1 MALQGSADPPRN
13 QDNAGSNTVTVVTRW
28 AEPLPAPSVSS
39 LQDKAGTLSPQPQ
52 HKPLASRET
61 LLQQYDKDKMVPRHI
76 PRLRAVVESQAF
88 KNVLVDEMD
97 MMLSRAATLIQA
109 NWRGYRLRQKLISQ
123 MMAAKAIQ
131 EAWRRFNTR
140 RLLRSGKLVEKKV
153 SMEEGDIPYHA
164 PQQVRFQHP
173 KESKPPVAPP
183 VMVSKETQFPSS
195 NTLAACTH
203 QLAFLQAQ
211 LAPPC
216 TTGDP
221 GITFLPHQTVAMRL
235 PCPASLDAKCHP
247 CLLTRTVRNPC
258 LVHVEGDTVKTKQV
272 ITRASKAGAP
282 GPLPCGRYAQ
292 AVHGSL
298 KTQAQTHVETE
309 VLKAP
314 LQTGPPQMY
323 PVAAMPKTPPQPCL
337 VPTVTLAKTPP
348 QVYPVARMTRTL
360 TQMYPAAAMTKTPPQ
375 TYPAVAITKTPL
387 QSCLAAMMNK
397 TPPQP
402 CSAPTVTITKAPPQ
416 TYQVGPVARSPPQ
429 TCPVAAMTKTS
440 PQASQPAAMS
450 KTPLQS
456 CLAALV
462 NKTPPQPCPAAPMS
476 KTPTQMRPT
485 ASMTNTS
492 PQTRPAA
499 IMAKISPQICLLASM
514 IKPQTQTRPVATM
527 TKAPPQTCP
536 VPAMTKTPTQMRPV
550 APMTKT
556 PLQTC
561 PAAAMAK
568 TPSQTLP
575 GASVTKT
582 PPQTR
587 LAAMVTKTPAQFRS
601 MAAILRTLCLPP
613 SAGGNLKSSPPV
625 AVAAGIPNASSHTSL
640 NGPKAKAVVNTKQT
654 AGMVR
659 VSSHS
664 YLAEGKIKY
673 FNSPHLGAG
682 APKAPAKPPLEA
694 EKMKVFSQKEVK
706 TETVSSTSVAIETP
720 RASPWVKMAEDRN
733 KSSLQTHLR
742 ADVKVQSQVYAPG
755 ETAVVLPRAQLATCP
770 AKAMPQ
776 THLDTCLA
784 KALPQE
790 RLATCSTTASS
801 QGQLLAELTAVL
813 PQAHLGTCLSKTL
826 PQAHPHARLTTT
838 QAQTHLG
845 TCLSKALS
853 QAHPPAK
860 LTKAPSFAHL
870 GTCLTKAQSQA
881 HLATGVIKVQSQ
893 AHQSIGLTKVQSQ
906 AQLVPETAKCLH
918 TAHQAA
924 ELSGKTQS
932 QPLLAGFKASTQPC
946 QHVGALGTPPRAKP
960 EDRLTQI
967 QPHSYVQ
974 GKGTPGPRQGASET
988 RSMLVPLL
996 ASAGHPTCNIESW
1009 GDSGATRAQ
1018 SPMPSP
1024 ATPCPEELTASQL
1037 ASLGTELAAEL
1048 GSQEDLRAL
1057 LVKALSQGQVKAALN
1072 QALSK
1077 RVLGSTMAKALPQ
1090 GMLGTALMK
1099 MLSWGELGLA
1109 LSRTLSPGELRAE
1122 LTKAKQGKL
1131 ADVLSKALTEEEWA
1145 ALSQALCQGELG
1157 AVLSQSLSQ
1166 AALRTGV
1173 VLPKASSKTA
1183 GNRMTVIPA
1192 PVEVDHRG
1200 IPSTAWG
1207 PALGPVRPQPS
1218 KVRVPQDGAWEG
1230 FSTGWPARFL
1240 EEMGD
1245 GAMLGGSPCFPVVSM
1260 GASLASRVITAIHQY
1275 PLIAALDPS
1284 LSWEMESSRG
1294 SSSDLYLS
1302 PEVSEE
1308 NVCLPPGA
1316 SELAS
1321 DLNPVESDTDPSLP
1335 KPPHLQLPPSLWQ
1348 PLIANGVGPSTS
1360 QQSVVAGGRAPSS
1373 HKPHAVSRVAP
1384 RLWASSGEGRVASGM
1399 LPRTAGAGRALH
1411 SHQST
1416 AAYGASVCC
1425 CQPSGVNK
1433 VPSSRYRPSATKV
1446 PRQPPVVREETM
1458 QKTQSPN
1465 HKQASVNTRERIN
1478 KATPGPLRAA
1488 TVSKMSLTQPQNP
1501 KAGDITLGLLPGSMA
1516 PGPRWA
1522 LKTQADPSVFP
1533 ASPGRR
1539 FARTLSR
1546 TAVPRQ
1552 ERNQNQG
1559 TISSARCPPERV
1571 TGHILNE
1578 LAASLPQGPDND
1590 MAGSLSQ
1597 GSIDYGPNVSNSQS
1611 SLPSCGS
1618 LSLSTMSVASL
1629 TAVELV
1635 EQESWEACLDGDI
1648 HLDTLLSGEA
1658 VGRPQRPRDREE
1670 TKKAGWGHMTPNLY
1684 EQPSAGSELIPILHH
1699 SSVSGRMTLSVHWS
1713 SDDQDERDM
1722 TSGQSSMDLRERLS
1736 QKSYRTG
1743 LTRSLSLDNVVPTT
1757 YQQPSAATRLT
1768 SSLSQ
1773 SPVVSKMAPNPGQPF
1788 MVSKVTCSTSELSMA
1803 TKVIPSLTE
1812 PPRPSKVNLSL
1823 DQKSWASGMTPS
1835 LAQPSTTGRGATN
1848 IVQPFVTGE
1857 VAPSLAQATMTSGVA
1872 LSLAQPSVT
1881 SGVAPSLA
1889 QPSVTGGV
1897 APSLGQVSMT
1907 SGVAPSLAPPSMTS
1921 GVAPSLAQASMASA
1935 VAPSLAR
1942 PSVTGGV
1949 APSLSQASMTSGV
1962 APSLA
1967 QPSVTSGVTPSLAQP
1982 SMIGG
1987 VTPSLSQ
1994 ASVTGDVAPSRAQP
2008 SVISGVAPSLSQAS
2022 VTGGVAPSLAQA
2034 TMTSGVVPSLAQ
2046 VSMTSGVAPSLAQ
2059 PSVTGGVAPSLG
2071 QVSMTS
2077 GVAPSLAPPSMTSG
2091 VAPSLAQA
2099 SMTGAVAPSLAQ
2111 ATMTSG
2117 VVPSLA
2123 QTSMTSGVAPSLAQP
2138 PVTGGVAPSLSQAS
2152 MTSGVAL
2159 SLAQPSVTSGV
2170 APSLAQPSVTGGVA
2184 PSLGQVSMTSGVA
2197 PSLAPPSMTSGVAP
2211 SLAQASM
2218 TGAVAPSLA
2227 QATMT
2232 SGVVPSLAQTS
2243 MTSGVAPSLSQASM
2257 TSGVALSLAQP
2268 SVTSGVAPSLA
2279 QPSVTGGVAPSLG
2292 QVSKTSGVAPSLAPP
2307 SMTSGV
2313 VPSLAQASM
2322 TSAVAPSLAR
2332 PSVTGGV
2339 APSLS
2344 QASMTSGVAPSLAQP
2359 SMIGGMTPSLSQASV
2374 TGDMAPSR
2382 AQPSVISGVAPSLS
2396 QASVTGGVAPS
2407 LAQASMTSGV
2417 APNLAR
2423 PSVASGMAPS
2433 LARPSVTS
2441 GVAPSLARPS
2451 VASGMAP
2458 SLARPSVTS
2467 GVAPSLAQASM
2478 TSGVAPS
2485 LAQQS
2490 VASGV
2495 APSLAQPSVTAG
2507 VVPSLARPSVTG
2519 GVAPSLARPSVTGGV
2534 APSLAR
2540 PSVTGGVA
2548 PSLARP
2554 SVTGGVAPSLARPSV
2569 TGGVAPSLARSSVT
2583 GGVAP
2588 SLARPSVTVGVAPS
2602 LARPSMTS
2610 GEAPSLSQASVTV
2623 GVAPSLARPSMT
2635 SGEAPSLTQPS
2646 VTVGVA
2652 PSLARPSVT
2661 SGEAPSLAKPSI
2673 TKLSMR
2679 SGVTPSLAKPS
2690 VTSAI
2695 APSLAKPC
2703 MTDGVAPVIAQPSV
2717 ACVVAPSVVQPSVAC
2732 VVAPSLVQPS
2742 VACVVVSNLARPP
2755 VTGGVAPSL
2764 AHSFVANRGPLSL
2777 FQPSVI
2783 GGTSCPAGQSG
2794 WVPTVG
2800 SNLPP
2805 RANAVAPSL
2814 HHPSFVTEVPWS
2826 TSYSSA
2832 MSSPGQ
2838 DLSQSPVAAG
2848 MAPCQDSVMVGGVT
2862 SNAQVPEFSEVSLAF
2877 HQPLG
2882 VGGGR
2887 PSITEHSEV
2896 TLSAPNLYQ
2905 ASGVSGEDSCLDQGT
2920 SVCAG
2925 ALFRGAVAAGMFPN
2939 TSRGTLAAGMFLSMS
2954 PGPVSPGMTGSVCQ
2968 RSVTTGLGPNQ
2979 FQMAS
2984 GVTPIA
2990 SPAPVAG
2997 APLIHKQASEG
3008 PGFSRASVP
3017 NRLGT
3022 SPFRFSQA
3030 NAGASMPQ
3038 VNVDL
3043 PVSLNHQH
3051 PSVSTIT
3058 APGYEQANAF
3068 SQEPV
3073 MDTASGLVPG
3083 SVASR
3088 MTTALARGTV
3098 ASGVAPRLPPGS
3110 VIRGVGQSLSPGS
3123 VISAVPPHLPP
3134 GYVVGGVAQ
3143 TLPEG
3148 SVICGI
3154 SHSLPPGSVISGMGQ
3169 GLPPD
3174 PMASAVAQN
3183 FPPGPVASGV
3193 PPSLMAT
3200 SGAGGKRQSFIR
3212 PSVSFT
3218 SPSLIPGS
3226 VSSGMG
3232 PGVSPGSV
3240 ASSVVPAIDPGGLNQ
3255 GLILGSTD
3263 NAAGLP
3269 STVGNVAQSLP
3280 QGSMLIGISPRPYHG
3295 ALPGEGS
3302 TAPFQASHA
3311 TGLAHLQPQ
3320 ALESSGTTRRV
3331 LQVPTVLQR
3340 ASQLSHALEM
3350 MPFEA
3355 TDGQAR
3361 MKPEDLSKAVS
3372 QVSASSAESMVLDA
3386 TPWMSH
3392 NPLSTDHSHELLP
3405 DGQRPLL
3412 EMIPS
3417 QTKSLASG
3425 MTPVPPQSLN
3435 FAKHCVA
3442 GGTTPTLQQRSATS
3456 WEAPSSHFVT
3466 ASRVPSVHMEPVKV
3480 TGAPLTRQASV
3491 AHVVPQSP
3499 SVTHRVPQGHAHKM
3513 GASPM
3518 VSGSPKLV
3526 HSSTMASSVYPGSLA
3541 GVGTPSTSQ
3550 RPGTTHKTSHMLYP
3564 PTAGGIA
3571 SGGFQVE
3578 AVPRAHK
3585 KPESGD
3591 LTRSNHKF
3599 LGSRKSYRFMHGCL
3613 VSDMLDGNV
3622 ARVVPLPEVQEHA
3635 SGSSQES
3642 PEHSKSA
3649 PPAVIPIIHTTEV
3662 AHNTTVPKLPLG
3674 FRRVSLGYESSPDG
3688 SRRPLFTP
3696 ESMQGSRDFHSAV
3709 APAGSHRASL
3719 TPTVLQGPV
3728 DAGIAGGQAWNSAVP
3743 GGAVGPVSSAGA
3755 PGGAWDQARA
3765 PVPWD
3770 TAGREAA
3777 EDPRQSGELVTSM
3790 QAVEKI
3796 IIRAVVTIQACAR
3809 GYLVRR
3815 TIKVWHQWAVIIQ
3828 AAWRG
3833 YRVRRNLV
3841 RLSQAATTI
3850 QATWRGFC
3858 TRRNQ
3863 TQAALLP
3870 GAWTKTDSRTKSA
3883 SDHHCFQ
3890 SCQPHLCP
3898 LCQSLS
3904 PRPGSPP
3911 SVVMLVGSSP
3921 RTCHMCGHTLPT
3933 RVVHGMGRGS
3943 RVQAGVPWACGTLM
3957 ASRSPQQSH
3966 RQHKAATAI
3975 QSAWRGFTVR
3985 RWLRQQQMAA
3995 RMLHATRRSHH
4006 TRASLT
4012 TDALLGPAGWDNSQ
4026 HMQWPGV

>member
-1 MALQGSADPPRN
+1 MQEATQLQLSPDGQSLYQP
-13 QDNAGSNTVTVVTRW
+13 Q
-28 AEPLPAPSVSS
+28 SVSS

-61 LLQQYDKDKMVPRHI
+61 LLQQYDKDKTVPRHV

-1048 GSQEDLRAL
+1048 GSQEDLHAL

-1348 PLIANGVGPSTS
+1348 PLIANGAGPSTS

-1399 LPRTAGAGRALH
+1399 LPRTVGAGRALH
-1411 SHQST
+1411 SHRST

-1578 LAASLPQGPDND
+1578 LVASLPQGPDND

-1713 SDDQDERDM
+1713 SDDQDERDV
-1722 TSGQSSMDLRERLS
+1722 TSGQSSMDLKERLS

-1857 VAPSLAQATMTSGVA
+1857 VARSLAQATMTSGVA

-1921 GVAPSLAQASMASA
+1921 GVAPSLAQASMA
-1935 VAPSLAR
+1935 
-1942 PSVTGGV
+1942 T
-1949 APSLSQASMTSGV
+1949 
-1962 APSLA
+1962 
-1967 QPSVTSGVTPSLAQP
+1967 
-1982 SMIGG
+1982 
-1987 VTPSLSQ
+1987 
-1994 ASVTGDVAPSRAQP
+1994 
-2008 SVISGVAPSLSQAS
+2008 
-2022 VTGGVAPSLAQA
+2022 
-2034 TMTSGVVPSLAQ
+2034 
-2046 VSMTSGVAPSLAQ
+2046 
-2059 PSVTGGVAPSLG
+2059 
-2071 QVSMTS
+2071 
-2077 GVAPSLAPPSMTSG
+2077 
-2091 VAPSLAQA
+2091 
-2099 SMTGAVAPSLAQ
+2099 
-2111 ATMTSG
+2111 
-2117 VVPSLA
+2117 
-2123 QTSMTSGVAPSLAQP
+2123 
-2138 PVTGGVAPSLSQAS
+2138 
-2152 MTSGVAL
+2152 
-2159 SLAQPSVTSGV
+2159 
-2170 APSLAQPSVTGGVA
+2170 
-2184 PSLGQVSMTSGVA
+2184 
-2197 PSLAPPSMTSGVAP
+2197 
-2211 SLAQASM
+2211 
-2218 TGAVAPSLA
+2218 
-2227 QATMT
+2227 
-2232 SGVVPSLAQTS
+2232 
-2243 MTSGVAPSLSQASM
+2243 
-2257 TSGVALSLAQP
+2257 
-2268 SVTSGVAPSLA
+2268 
-2279 QPSVTGGVAPSLG
+2279 
-2292 QVSKTSGVAPSLAPP
+2292 
-2307 SMTSGV
+2307 
-2313 VPSLAQASM
+2313 
-2322 TSAVAPSLAR
+2322 
-2332 PSVTGGV
+2332 
-2339 APSLS
+2339 
-2344 QASMTSGVAPSLAQP
+2344 
-2359 SMIGGMTPSLSQASV
+2359 
-2374 TGDMAPSR
+2374 
-2382 AQPSVISGVAPSLS
+2382 
-2396 QASVTGGVAPS
+2396 
-2407 LAQASMTSGV
+2407 
-2417 APNLAR
+2417 
-2423 PSVASGMAPS
+2423 
-2433 LARPSVTS
+2433 
-2441 GVAPSLARPS
+2441 
-2451 VASGMAP
+2451 
-2458 SLARPSVTS
+2458 
-2467 GVAPSLAQASM
+2467 
-2478 TSGVAPS
+2478 
-2485 LAQQS
+2485 
-2490 VASGV
+2490 
-2495 APSLAQPSVTAG
+2495 
-2507 VVPSLARPSVTG
+2507 
-2519 GVAPSLARPSVTGGV
+2519 
-2534 APSLAR
+2534 
-2540 PSVTGGVA
+2540 
-2548 PSLARP
+2548 
-2554 SVTGGVAPSLARPSV
+2554 
-2569 TGGVAPSLARSSVT
+2569 
-2583 GGVAP
+2583 
-2588 SLARPSVTVGVAPS
+2588 
-2602 LARPSMTS
+2602 
-2610 GEAPSLSQASVTV
+2610 
-2623 GVAPSLARPSMT
+2623 RPSMT

-2862 SNAQVPEFSEVSLAF
+2862 SNAQAPEFSEVSLAF

-3098 ASGVAPRLPPGS
+3098 ASGVAPSLPPGS

-3412 EMIPS
+3412 EMVPS

-3550 RPGTTHKTSHMLYP
+3550 RPGTTHKTSHVLYP

-3755 PGGAWDQARA
+3755 PGGAWDRARA

>member
-1 MALQGSADPPRN
+1 MQEATQLQLSPDGQSLYQP
-13 QDNAGSNTVTVVTRW
+13 Q
-28 AEPLPAPSVSS
+28 SVSN

-61 LLQQYDKDKMVPRHI
+61 LLQRHDKDKMVPRHI

-173 KESKPPVAPP
+173 EESKPPVALP

-195 NTLAACTH
+195 DTLAACTH

-216 TTGDP
+216 TAGDP

-282 GPLPCGRYAQ
+282 GPLPCGRCAQ

-314 LQTGPPQMY
+314 LQTGPAFAIKTPPQMY

-416 TYQVGPVARSPPQ
+416 TYQVAPMARSPPQ
-429 TCPVAAMTKTS
+429 TCPVATMTKTS
-440 PQASQPAAMS
+440 PQTSQPAAMT

-625 AVAAGIPNASSHTSL
+625 AVAAGIPNASSHTCL
-640 NGPKAKAVVNTKQT
+640 NEPKAKAVVNTKQT

-706 TETVSSTSVAIETP
+706 TETVSSTSVAIEMP

-742 ADVKVQSQVYAPG
+742 ADVKVQSQVYAPV
-755 ETAVVLPRAQLATCP
+755 ETAMVLPRAQLATCP

-893 AHQSIGLTKVQSQ
+893 AHLPIGLTKVQSQ

-974 GKGTPGPRQGASET
+974 GKATPGPRQGASET

-1037 ASLGTELAAEL
+1037 ASLGIELAAEL

-1099 MLSWGELGLA
+1099 VLSWGELGLA

-1173 VLPKASSKTA
+1173 VLPKAASKTA

-1245 GAMLGGSPCFPVVSM
+1245 GAMLGGSPCLPVVSM

-1308 NVCLPPGA
+1308 NVYLPPGA

-1399 LPRTAGAGRALH
+1399 LPLTAGAGRALH
-1411 SHQST
+1411 SHQCA
-1416 AAYGASVCC
+1416 AAYGGSVCC

-1433 VPSSRYRPSATKV
+1433 VPSS
-1446 PRQPPVVREETM
+1446 
-1458 QKTQSPN
+1458 
-1465 HKQASVNTRERIN
+1465 
-1478 KATPGPLRAA
+1478 
-1488 TVSKMSLTQPQNP
+1488 
-1501 KAGDITLGLLPGSMA
+1501 
-1516 PGPRWA
+1516 
-1522 LKTQADPSVFP
+1522 
-1533 ASPGRR
+1533 
-1539 FARTLSR
+1539 
-1546 TAVPRQ
+1546 
-1552 ERNQNQG
+1552 
-1559 TISSARCPPERV
+1559 
-1571 TGHILNE
+1571 
-1578 LAASLPQGPDND
+1578 
-1590 MAGSLSQ
+1590 
-1597 GSIDYGPNVSNSQS
+1597 
-1611 SLPSCGS
+1611 
-1618 LSLSTMSVASL
+1618 
-1629 TAVELV
+1629 
-1635 EQESWEACLDGDI
+1635 
-1648 HLDTLLSGEA
+1648 
-1658 VGRPQRPRDREE
+1658 
-1670 TKKAGWGHMTPNLY
+1670 
-1684 EQPSAGSELIPILHH
+1684 
-1699 SSVSGRMTLSVHWS
+1699 
-1713 SDDQDERDM
+1713 
-1722 TSGQSSMDLRERLS
+1722 
-1736 QKSYRTG
+1736 
-1743 LTRSLSLDNVVPTT
+1743 
-1757 YQQPSAATRLT
+1757 
-1768 SSLSQ
+1768 
-1773 SPVVSKMAPNPGQPF
+1773 
-1788 MVSKVTCSTSELSMA
+1788 
-1803 TKVIPSLTE
+1803 
-1812 PPRPSKVNLSL
+1812 
-1823 DQKSWASGMTPS
+1823 
-1835 LAQPSTTGRGATN
+1835 
-1848 IVQPFVTGE
+1848 
-1857 VAPSLAQATMTSGVA
+1857 
-1872 LSLAQPSVT
+1872 
-1881 SGVAPSLA
+1881 
-1889 QPSVTGGV
+1889 
-1897 APSLGQVSMT
+1897 
-1907 SGVAPSLAPPSMTS
+1907 
-1921 GVAPSLAQASMASA
+1921 
-1935 VAPSLAR
+1935 
-1942 PSVTGGV
+1942 
-1949 APSLSQASMTSGV
+1949 
-1962 APSLA
+1962 
-1967 QPSVTSGVTPSLAQP
+1967 
-1982 SMIGG
+1982 
-1987 VTPSLSQ
+1987 
-1994 ASVTGDVAPSRAQP
+1994 
-2008 SVISGVAPSLSQAS
+2008 
-2022 VTGGVAPSLAQA
+2022 
-2034 TMTSGVVPSLAQ
+2034 
-2046 VSMTSGVAPSLAQ
+2046 
-2059 PSVTGGVAPSLG
+2059 
-2071 QVSMTS
+2071 
-2077 GVAPSLAPPSMTSG
+2077 
-2091 VAPSLAQA
+2091 
-2099 SMTGAVAPSLAQ
+2099 
-2111 ATMTSG
+2111 
-2117 VVPSLA
+2117 
-2123 QTSMTSGVAPSLAQP
+2123 
-2138 PVTGGVAPSLSQAS
+2138 
-2152 MTSGVAL
+2152 
-2159 SLAQPSVTSGV
+2159 
-2170 APSLAQPSVTGGVA
+2170 
-2184 PSLGQVSMTSGVA
+2184 
-2197 PSLAPPSMTSGVAP
+2197 
-2211 SLAQASM
+2211 
-2218 TGAVAPSLA
+2218 
-2227 QATMT
+2227 
-2232 SGVVPSLAQTS
+2232 
-2243 MTSGVAPSLSQASM
+2243 
-2257 TSGVALSLAQP
+2257 
-2268 SVTSGVAPSLA
+2268 
-2279 QPSVTGGVAPSLG
+2279 
-2292 QVSKTSGVAPSLAPP
+2292 
-2307 SMTSGV
+2307 
-2313 VPSLAQASM
+2313 
-2322 TSAVAPSLAR
+2322 
-2332 PSVTGGV
+2332 
-2339 APSLS
+2339 
-2344 QASMTSGVAPSLAQP
+2344 
-2359 SMIGGMTPSLSQASV
+2359 
-2374 TGDMAPSR
+2374 
-2382 AQPSVISGVAPSLS
+2382 
-2396 QASVTGGVAPS
+2396 
-2407 LAQASMTSGV
+2407 
-2417 APNLAR
+2417 
-2423 PSVASGMAPS
+2423 
-2433 LARPSVTS
+2433 
-2441 GVAPSLARPS
+2441 
-2451 VASGMAP
+2451 
-2458 SLARPSVTS
+2458 
-2467 GVAPSLAQASM
+2467 
-2478 TSGVAPS
+2478 
-2485 LAQQS
+2485 
-2490 VASGV
+2490 
-2495 APSLAQPSVTAG
+2495 
-2507 VVPSLARPSVTG
+2507 
-2519 GVAPSLARPSVTGGV
+2519 
-2534 APSLAR
+2534 
-2540 PSVTGGVA
+2540 
-2548 PSLARP
+2548 
-2554 SVTGGVAPSLARPSV
+2554 
-2569 TGGVAPSLARSSVT
+2569 
-2583 GGVAP
+2583 
-2588 SLARPSVTVGVAPS
+2588 
-2602 LARPSMTS
+2602 
-2610 GEAPSLSQASVTV
+2610 
-2623 GVAPSLARPSMT
+2623 
-2635 SGEAPSLTQPS
+2635 
-2646 VTVGVA
+2646 
-2652 PSLARPSVT
+2652 
-2661 SGEAPSLAKPSI
+2661 SLAKPSI

-2679 SGVTPSLAKPS
+2679 SGVTPSLAKPF

-2703 MTDGVAPVIAQPSV
+2703 MTDGAAPVIA
-2717 ACVVAPSVVQPSVAC
+2717 QPSVAC

-2742 VACVVVSNLARPP
+2742 VACVVVSNLAQPP

-2764 AHSFVANRGPLSL
+2764 ARSFVANRGPLSL

-2783 GGTSCPAGQSG
+2783 GGTSCAAGQSG

-2805 RANAVAPSL
+2805 RVNAVAPSL

-2832 MSSPGQ
+2832 VSSPGQ
-2838 DLSQSPVAAG
+2838 DLSRSPVAAG
-2848 MAPCQDSVMVGGVT
+2848 MAPCRDSVMVGGVA
-2862 SNAQVPEFSEVSLAF
+2862 SNAQAPEFSEVSLAF

-2896 TLSAPNLYQ
+2896 TLSAPKLYQ

-2954 PGPVSPGMTGSVCQ
+2954 PGPASPGMTGSVCQ

-3022 SPFRFSQA
+3022 RPFRFSQA

-3068 SQEPV
+3068 SQESV
-3073 MDTASGLVPG
+3073 MDTTSGLVPG
-3083 SVASR
+3083 SVPSR

-3098 ASGVAPRLPPGS
+3098 ASGVAPSLPPGS

-3154 SHSLPPGSVISGMGQ
+3154 SHSLPPGSVISGTGQ

-3183 FPPGPVASGV
+3183 LPPGSVASGV

-3269 STVGNVAQSLP
+3269 SAVGNVAQSLP

-3311 TGLAHLQPQ
+3311 TGLAQLQPQ

-3355 TDGQAR
+3355 TDDQAM
-3361 MKPEDLSKAVS
+3361 MKPEDLNKAVS
-3372 QVSASSAESMVLDA
+3372 PVFASSAESTVLDA

-3392 NPLSTDHSHELLP
+3392 NPLSTDHSHEFLP

-3412 EMIPS
+3412 EMVPS

-3435 FAKHCVA
+3435 FAKHCMA
-3442 GGTTPTLQQRSATS
+3442 GGTTRTLQQRSAAS

-3491 AHVVPQSP
+3491 ARVVPQSP
-3499 SVTHRVPQGHAHKM
+3499 LVTHRVPQGHAHKM

-3518 VSGSPKLV
+3518 VSGSPQLV
-3526 HSSTMASSVYPGSLA
+3526 HSSTMASSVYPGSIA

-3550 RPGTTHKTSHMLYP
+3550 RPGTTHKTSHALYP
-3564 PTAGGIA
+3564 PMAGGIA

-3622 ARVVPLPEVQEHA
+3622 ARVVSLPEVQEPA
-3635 SGSSQES
+3635 SRSSQES
-3642 PEHSKSA
+3642 PEHPKSA
-3649 PPAVIPIIHTTEV
+3649 PPAVIPISHATEV
-3662 AHNTTVPKLPLG
+3662 AHSTTAPQLPLG
-3674 FRRVSLGYESSPDG
+3674 FRRVSLGYESPPDG
-3688 SRRPLFTP
+3688 SRRPLFAP
-3696 ESMQGSRDFHSAV
+3696 ESMQGSRDFHSTV

-3728 DAGIAGGQAWNSAVP
+3728 DASIAGGQARNSAVP
-3743 GGAVGPVSSAGA
+3743 SVAVGPVSSAGA
-3755 PGGAWDQARA
+3755 PGGAWDLARA
-3765 PVPWD
+3765 AVPWD

-3777 EDPRQSGELVTSM
+3777 EDPRPSGELVTSL

-3796 IIRAVVTIQACAR
+3796 ITRAVVTIQACAR

-3815 TIKVWHQWAVIIQ
+3815 SIKVWHQWAVIIQ

-3833 YRVRRNLV
+3833 SRVRRNLA

-3858 TRRNQ
+3858 TRRKQ

-3870 GAWTKTDSRTKSA
+3870 GAWTKSA
-3883 SDHHCFQ
+3883 SDHRCFQ
-3890 SCQPHLCP
+3890 SCQPHVCP
-3898 LCQSLS
+3898 LCQALS
-3904 PRPGSPP
+3904 PRLGSPP

-3921 RTCHMCGHTLPT
+3921 RTCHTCGHTLPT
-3933 RVVHGMGRGS
+3933 RVVHGVGRGS
-3943 RVQAGVPWACGTLM
+3943 RVQAGVPWACGTPM
-3957 ASRSPQQSH
+3957 ASRSPRQSR
-3966 RQHKAATAI
+3966 RQHEAATAI

-3985 RWLRQQQMAA
+3985 RRLRQQQMAA
-3995 RMLHATRRSHH
+3995 RMLHATRRGHH

-4012 TDALLGPAGWDNSQ
+4012 ADALLGPAGWDNSQ
-4026 HMQWPGV
+4026 HVQWPGV

>member
-1 MALQGSADPPRN
+1 MALQGRADPPRN
-13 QDNAGSNTVTVVTRW
+13 QDNAGSNTLQLS
-28 AEPLPAPSVSS
+28 PNGQSLYQPQSVSN

-52 HKPLASRET
+52 HKPLASRES
-61 LLQQYDKDKMVPRHI
+61 LLQQHDKDKMVPRHI
-76 PRLRAVVESQAF
+76 PHLRAVVESQAF
-88 KNVLVDEMD
+88 KNILVDEMD
-97 MMLSRAATLIQA
+97 IMLSCAATLIQA
-109 NWRGYRLRQKLISQ
+109 NWRGYQLRQKLISQ

-140 RLLRSGKLVEKKV
+140 RLLRSGKLVGKKV
-153 SMEEGDIPYHA
+153 SMEEGDIPYHT

-173 KESKPPVAPP
+173 GEGKPPAAPP

-195 NTLAACTH
+195 DTLAACTH
-203 QLAFLQAQ
+203 QLALLQAQ
-211 LAPPC
+211 RAPPC

-221 GITFLPHQTVAMRL
+221 GITFLPHQTVAVRL
-235 PCPASLDAKCHP
+235 PCPVSLDAKCHP
-247 CLLTRTVRNPC
+247 CLGTRTVRNAC
-258 LVHVEGDTVKTKQV
+258 LVHVEGDMVKTKQV
-272 ITRASKAGAP
+272 ATIASKAGAP
-282 GPLPCGRYAQ
+282 GPLPCGRCAQ
-292 AVHGSL
+292 AVHRSL

-309 VLKAP
+309 VLKTP
-314 LQTGPPQMY
+314 LQTGPAFVINKTPPQMY
-323 PVAAMPKTPPQPCL
+323 PVTAMTKTPPQPCL
-337 VPTVTLAKTPP
+337 VPTVTIAKAPP
-348 QVYPVARMTRTL
+348 QVYPAARMTKTP
-360 TQMYPAAAMTKTPPQ
+360 TQMYPAAAITKTPPQ
-375 TYPAVAITKTPL
+375 TYPAVAMTKTPL

-402 CSAPTVTITKAPPQ
+402 CPAPMVTITKAPPQ
-416 TYQVGPVARSPPQ
+416 TYQVAPMARSPPQ

-440 PQASQPAAMS
+440 PQTSQPATVT
-450 KTPLQS
+450 KNPLQS

-462 NKTPPQPCPAAPMS
+462 NKTQPQPCPAAPIS

-485 ASMTNTS
+485 ASMTDTS

-499 IMAKISPQICLLASM
+499 MMAKISPQICLLASM
-514 IKPQTQTRPVATM
+514 IKPPTQTRPVATM
-527 TKAPPQTCP
+527 TKAPPQMCP
-536 VPAMTKTPTQMRPV
+536 VPTMTKTPTQMRPA

-556 PLQTC
+556 PPQKC
-561 PAAAMAK
+561 PVAGMAI
-568 TPSQTLP
+568 TPSQMLP

-587 LAAMVTKTPAQFRS
+587 LAARVTKTPAQFRS

-625 AVAAGIPNASSHTSL
+625 AVAAGIPNASSHTCL

-664 YLAEGKIKY
+664 YLAEGKVKY
-673 FNSPHLGAG
+673 SNSPHLGAG

-694 EKMKVFSQKEVK
+694 EKMKVFAQKQVK
-706 TETVSSTSVAIETP
+706 TETVSSTGVAIGMP
-720 RASPWVKMAEDRN
+720 GASPWGKMAEDRN

-742 ADVKVQSQVYAPG
+742 ADVKVQSQAYVPV
-755 ETAVVLPRAQLATCP
+755 ETAMVLPQAQLATCP
-770 AKAMPQ
+770 AKALPQ

-813 PQAHLGTCLSKTL
+813 PQAHLGTCLSKTV
-826 PQAHPHARLTTT
+826 PQAHPHAKLTTT

-893 AHQSIGLTKVQSQ
+893 AHLPTGLTKVQSQ
-906 AQLVPETAKCLH
+906 AQLVTETAKCLY

-946 QHVGALGTPPRAKP
+946 QHVGALGTLPRAKP

-974 GKGTPGPRQGASET
+974 GKATQGPRQGASET
-988 RSMLVPLL
+988 QSMLVPLL

-1037 ASLGTELAAEL
+1037 ASLCTELAAEM

-1057 LVKALSQGQVKAALN
+1057 LAKALSQGQVKAALN

-1077 RVLGSTMAKALPQ
+1077 KVLGSTMAKALPQ
-1090 GMLGTALMK
+1090 GMLGAALMK
-1099 MLSWGELGLA
+1099 VLSWGELGLA
-1109 LSRTLSPGELRAE
+1109 LSHTLSPSELRAE

-1131 ADVLSKALTEEEWA
+1131 VDVLSKALTEEEWA

-1166 AALRTGV
+1166 VALRTGV
-1173 VLPKASSKTA
+1173 VLPKATSKTA
-1183 GNRMTVIPA
+1183 GNRMTVFPA

-1200 IPSTAWG
+1200 SPSTAWG

-1218 KVRVPQDGAWEG
+1218 KVRFPQDGTWEG
-1230 FSTGWPARFL
+1230 FSTGWPAGFL

-1245 GAMLGGSPCFPVVSM
+1245 GAMLGGSPCSPVVSM
-1260 GASLASRVITAIHQY
+1260 GASLASRVVTAIHRY
-1275 PLIAALDPS
+1275 PLVAALDPS

-1316 SELAS
+1316 SELTS

-1384 RLWASSGEGRVASGM
+1384 HLWASSGEGRVASGM
-1399 LPRTAGAGRALH
+1399 LPRTSGGGRAVH
-1411 SHQST
+1411 SHQCA
-1416 AAYGASVCC
+1416 AAYGGSVCC

-1433 VPSSRYRPSATKV
+1433 VSSSMYRPSATKV
-1446 PRQPPVVREETM
+1446 PRQPPMVREETM
-1458 QKTQSPN
+1458 QKAQSPN
-1465 HKQASVNTRERIN
+1465 HKRASMNTRERIN

-1488 TVSKMSLTQPQNP
+1488 TVSKMSLTQPQTP
-1501 KAGDITLGLLPGSMA
+1501 KAGDITLGLLPSSMA
-1516 PGPRWA
+1516 PGPHWA
-1522 LKTQADPSVFP
+1522 LKTQADPSVSP

-1539 FARTLSR
+1539 FAHTLSH

-1552 ERNQNQG
+1552 ERNRTQG
-1559 TISSARCPPERV
+1559 TISSAHCPPEQV
-1571 TGHILNE
+1571 TGHIRNE
-1578 LAASLPQGPDND
+1578 LAVSLPQGPNND
-1590 MAGSLSQ
+1590 IAGSLSQ
-1597 GSIDYGPNVSNSQS
+1597 GSTDYGPNVSNSQS
-1611 SLPSCGS
+1611 SLPSCSS
-1618 LSLSTMSVASL
+1618 LNLSTMSVAGL
-1629 TAVELV
+1629 RDVELV
-1635 EQESWEACLDGDI
+1635 EQGSWEARLDGDI

-1658 VGRPQRPRDREE
+1658 VGRPQKPRDREE
-1670 TKKAGWGHMTPNLY
+1670 SKKAGRGHTTPNLY
-1684 EQPSAGSELIPILHH
+1684 QQPSAGSELIPILHH
-1699 SSVSGRMTLSVHWS
+1699 SSVSGRVTLSVHWS

-1722 TSGQSSMDLRERLS
+1722 TSGQSSMDLKERLS

-1743 LTRSLSLDNVVPTT
+1743 LTRSLSLDNVIPTT

-1773 SPVVSKMAPNPGQPF
+1773 PSVVSKVAPNPGQPF
-1788 MVSKVTCSTSELSMA
+1788 MVSKVTRSTSELSMA

-1812 PPRPSKVNLSL
+1812 PSMPSKVNLSL

-1835 LAQPSTTGRGATN
+1835 LAQPSTTGGGATN
-1848 IVQPFVTGE
+1848 LVQPFVTGE
-1857 VAPSLAQATMTSGVA
+1857 VASSLAQPSVTSALAPNLAQPSVTGGVAPSVALPSMTSGVAPNLAQATMTGGVVPSLAQASVTTGVA
-1872 LSLAQPSVT
+1872 HSLAQPSVT

-1897 APSLGQVSMT
+1897 APSL
-1907 SGVAPSLAPPSMTS
+1907 
-1921 GVAPSLAQASMASA
+1921 
-1935 VAPSLAR
+1935 
-1942 PSVTGGV
+1942 
-1949 APSLSQASMTSGV
+1949 SQASMTN
-1962 APSLA
+1962 
-1967 QPSVTSGVTPSLAQP
+1967 
-1982 SMIGG
+1982 
-1987 VTPSLSQ
+1987 
-1994 ASVTGDVAPSRAQP
+1994 
-2008 SVISGVAPSLSQAS
+2008 
-2022 VTGGVAPSLAQA
+2022 
-2034 TMTSGVVPSLAQ
+2034 
-2046 VSMTSGVAPSLAQ
+2046 GVAPSLAQ
-2059 PSVTGGVAPSLG
+2059 PSVTGGVAPSLSQASATG
-2071 QVSMTS
+2071 HVAPDLAQPSVTGGVAPSLAQASMTS
-2077 GVAPSLAPPSMTSG
+2077 GVAPSLAQPSMTSG

-2099 SMTGAVAPSLAQ
+2099 SMTNGVAPSLAQPSMTGGVAPSLAQ
-2111 ATMTSG
+2111 ASMTSG

-2123 QTSMTSGVAPSLAQP
+2123 RPSVTGGVAPSLAQASVTSGVAPSLARPSVTGGVAPSLTQPSVTCWMAPRLSQASMTNGVAPSLAQPAVTSGVGPSLAQASMTSGVVPSLARPSVTGGVAPSLAQASVTNGVAPSLAQPSVTGGEAPSLARPSVTSGVAPSLAQAT
-2138 PVTGGVAPSLSQAS
+2138 VTSGVAPSLTQPSVTCWMAPRLSQAS
-2152 MTSGVAL
+2152 MTNGVAP

-2184 PSLGQVSMTSGVA
+2184 PSL
-2197 PSLAPPSMTSGVAP
+2197 
-2211 SLAQASM
+2211 
-2218 TGAVAPSLA
+2218 
-2227 QATMT
+2227 
-2232 SGVVPSLAQTS
+2232 
-2243 MTSGVAPSLSQASM
+2243 SQA
-2257 TSGVALSLAQP
+2257 

-2279 QPSVTGGVAPSLG
+2279 QPSVIGGVTPSL
-2292 QVSKTSGVAPSLAPP
+2292 SE
-2307 SMTSGV
+2307 
-2313 VPSLAQASM
+2313 ASV
-2322 TSAVAPSLAR
+2322 TGDVAPSLAR
-2332 PSVTGGV
+2332 PSVTGG
-2339 APSLS
+2339 
-2344 QASMTSGVAPSLAQP
+2344 
-2359 SMIGGMTPSLSQASV
+2359 
-2374 TGDMAPSR
+2374 MAPSFAR
-2382 AQPSVISGVAPSLS
+2382 P
-2396 QASVTGGVAPS
+2396 SVTGGVP
-2407 LAQASMTSGV
+2407 
-2417 APNLAR
+2417 
-2423 PSVASGMAPS
+2423 
-2433 LARPSVTS
+2433 
-2441 GVAPSLARPS
+2441 
-2451 VASGMAP
+2451 
-2458 SLARPSVTS
+2458 
-2467 GVAPSLAQASM
+2467 PSLAQASM

-2485 LAQQS
+2485 LAWPS
-2490 VASGV
+2490 VTIGMD
-2495 APSLAQPSVTAG
+2495 PSLAKASITKLSRRSGVT
-2507 VVPSLARPSVTG
+2507 
-2519 GVAPSLARPSVTGGV
+2519 
-2534 APSLAR
+2534 
-2540 PSVTGGVA
+2540 
-2548 PSLARP
+2548 
-2554 SVTGGVAPSLARPSV
+2554 
-2569 TGGVAPSLARSSVT
+2569 
-2583 GGVAP
+2583 
-2588 SLARPSVTVGVAPS
+2588 
-2602 LARPSMTS
+2602 
-2610 GEAPSLSQASVTV
+2610 
-2623 GVAPSLARPSMT
+2623 
-2635 SGEAPSLTQPS
+2635 
-2646 VTVGVA
+2646 
-2652 PSLARPSVT
+2652 
-2661 SGEAPSLAKPSI
+2661 PSLAKPSI
-2673 TKLSMR
+2673 AKPSMT

-2690 VTSAI
+2690 VTSVI
-2695 APSLAKPC
+2695 APSLGKPC
-2703 MTDGVAPVIAQPSV
+2703 MTDGAAPTIAQPSV
-2717 ACVVAPSVVQPSVAC
+2717 TGGVAPSLAQAPVAC

-2742 VACVVVSNLARPP
+2742 VACVVVSNLAQPP
-2755 VTGGVAPSL
+2755 MTSGMDPSL
-2764 AHSFVANRGPLSL
+2764 AQPFVANREPLSL

-2783 GGTSCPAGQSG
+2783 GGASCVAGQSG
-2794 WVPTVG
+2794 WAPKVG
-2800 SNLPP
+2800 SNLPS
-2805 RANAVAPSL
+2805 RVNAMAPSL
-2814 HHPSFVTEVPWS
+2814 RHPSFVTEVPLS

-2832 MSSPGQ
+2832 ISSPGQ
-2838 DLSQSPVAAG
+2838 DLTQSSVAAR
-2848 MAPCQDSVMVGGVT
+2848 MAPCQDPAMVGGVA
-2862 SNAQVPEFSEVSLAF
+2862 SNAQAPEFSEVSLAF
-2877 HQPLG
+2877 HQLLG
-2882 VGGGR
+2882 VGGGHT
-2887 PSITEHSEV
+2887 SVTELSAV

-2905 ASGVSGEDSCLDQGT
+2905 ASGASGEDSCLDQGT
-2920 SVCAG
+2920 SICPG
-2925 ALFRGAVAAGMFPN
+2925 ALFQGTMAVGMFPHM
-2939 TSRGTLAAGMFLSMS
+2939 SRGTLAAGMFLGMS

-2968 RSVTTGLGPNQ
+2968 RSVTTGMGPNQ

-3017 NRLGT
+3017 KRLGM
-3022 SPFRFSQA
+3022 SPFKFSQA
-3030 NAGASMPQ
+3030 NAGANMPQ

-3043 PVSLNHQH
+3043 PISLNHQH
-3051 PSVSTIT
+3051 PSVSTIM
-3058 APGYEQANAF
+3058 APGYEQGNAF

-3083 SVASR
+3083 SVATR
-3088 MTTALARGTV
+3088 MTTAMAPGTG
-3098 ASGVAPRLPPGS
+3098 ASGAAP
-3110 VIRGVGQSLSPGS
+3110 
-3123 VISAVPPHLPP
+3123 
-3134 GYVVGGVAQ
+3134 
-3143 TLPEG
+3143 
-3148 SVICGI
+3148 
-3154 SHSLPPGSVISGMGQ
+3154 SLPPGSLISGMGQ

-3174 PMASAVAQN
+3174 PVASAVAQN
-3183 FPPGPVASGV
+3183 FPPGSVASGV

-3218 SPSLIPGS
+3218 APSLIPGS

-3240 ASSVVPAIDPGGLNQ
+3240 ASSVVPAIDAGGLNQ
-3255 GLILGSTD
+3255 DLILGSTD

-3280 QGSMLIGISPRPYHG
+3280 QGSMLIGITPRPYHG
-3295 ALPGEGS
+3295 ALAREGS
-3302 TAPFQASHA
+3302 TTPFQASHA
-3311 TGLAHLQPQ
+3311 TGLAQLHPQ

-3331 LQVPTVLQR
+3331 HQVPTVLQR

-3355 TDGQAR
+3355 TDDQA
-3361 MKPEDLSKAVS
+3361 MTKPEDPNKAVS
-3372 QVSASSAESMVLDA
+3372 QVSISSAESMVLDA

-3392 NPLSTDHSHELLP
+3392 NPLSTDHSHEFLP
-3405 DGQRPLL
+3405 SGQRPLL
-3412 EMIPS
+3412 EMVPS
-3417 QTKSLASG
+3417 LTKSLASG

-3435 FAKHCVA
+3435 FAKHSMA

-3466 ASRVPSVHMEPVKV
+3466 ASRVPSVHMESVKV
-3480 TGAPLTRQASV
+3480 IGAPLARQASV

-3499 SVTHRVPQGHAHKM
+3499 SVTHMVPQGHVHKM

-3526 HSSTMASSVYPGSLA
+3526 HSSTMASSVYPGSIA
-3541 GVGTPSTSQ
+3541 GMGTPSTSQ
-3550 RPGTTHKTSHMLYP
+3550 RSGTTYKASHVLYP
-3564 PTAGGIA
+3564 PMAGGIA

-3585 KPESGD
+3585 KPASGD
-3591 LTRSNHKF
+3591 LTQRSHKF
-3599 LGSRKSYRFMHGCL
+3599 LGSKKSYRFMHGCL
-3613 VSDMLDGNV
+3613 VSDMLDSNV
-3622 ARVVPLPEVQEHA
+3622 ARVVPLHEVQEHA
-3635 SGSSQES
+3635 SRSSQES

-3649 PPAVIPIIHTTEV
+3649 PPAMIPIIRTTEV
-3662 AHNTTVPKLPLG
+3662 AHDTTAPKLPLE

-3688 SRRPLFTP
+3688 SQRPLFTP
-3696 ESMQGSRDFHSAV
+3696 ESMQGFRDFHSAV
-3709 APAGSHRASL
+3709 APAGSHSASL

-3743 GGAVGPVSSAGA
+3743 SVAVGPMTSAAA
-3755 PGGAWDQARA
+3755 PGGPWDLARA
-3765 PVPWD
+3765 SVPRD

-3777 EDPRQSGELVTSM
+3777 EDPRPSGELVMSM

-3796 IIRAVVTIQACAR
+3796 IIHAVVTIQACAR

-3815 TIKVWHQWAVIIQ
+3815 TIKVWHRWAIIIQ
-3828 AAWRG
+3828 AVWRG
-3833 YRVRRNLV
+3833 YRVRRDLA

-3850 QATWRGFC
+3850 QAMWRGFC

-3863 TQAALLP
+3863 TQAALLS
-3870 GAWTKTDSRTKSA
+3870 GVWTKTDSRTKSM
-3883 SDHHCFQ
+3883 SDHRCFQ
-3890 SCQPHLCP
+3890 SCQPHVCP

-3904 PRPGSPP
+3904 PRLGNPP
-3911 SVVMLVGSSP
+3911 SVVMLMGSSP

-3943 RVQAGVPWACGTLM
+3943 RVQAGMPWACGTPI
-3957 ASRSPQQSH
+3957 ASWSPRQS
-3966 RQHKAATAI
+3966 RCQHKAAMAI

-3985 RWLRQQQMAA
+3985 RQLRQRQVAA
-3995 RMLHATRRSHH
+3995 RMLHATRRGHH
-4006 TRASLT
+4006 TQASLT
-4012 TDALLGPAGWDNSQ
+4012 TDELLGPAAWDNSR

>member
-1 MALQGSADPPRN
+1 MALQGRADPPRN
-13 QDNAGSNTVTVVTRW
+13 QDNAGSNTLQLS
-28 AEPLPAPSVSS
+28 PNGQSLYQPQSVSN

-52 HKPLASRET
+52 HKPLASRES
-61 LLQQYDKDKMVPRHI
+61 LLQQHDKDKMVPRHI
-76 PRLRAVVESQAF
+76 PHLRAVVESQAF
-88 KNVLVDEMD
+88 KNILVDEMD
-97 MMLSRAATLIQA
+97 IMLSCAATLIQA
-109 NWRGYRLRQKLISQ
+109 NWRGYQLRQKLISQ

-140 RLLRSGKLVEKKV
+140 RLLRSGKLVGKKV
-153 SMEEGDIPYHA
+153 STEEGDIPYHT

-173 KESKPPVAPP
+173 GEGKPPAAPP

-195 NTLAACTH
+195 DTLAACTH
-203 QLAFLQAQ
+203 QLALLQAQ
-211 LAPPC
+211 RAPPC

-221 GITFLPHQTVAMRL
+221 GINFLPHQTVAVRL
-235 PCPASLDAKCHP
+235 PCPVSLDAKCHP
-247 CLLTRTVRNPC
+247 CLGTRTVRNAC
-258 LVHVEGDTVKTKQV
+258 LVHVEGDMVKTKQV
-272 ITRASKAGAP
+272 ATRASKAGAP
-282 GPLPCGRYAQ
+282 GPLPCGRCAQ
-292 AVHGSL
+292 AVHRSL

-314 LQTGPPQMY
+314 LQTGPAFVINKTPPQMY
-323 PVAAMPKTPPQPCL
+323 PVTAMTKTPPQPCL
-337 VPTVTLAKTPP
+337 VPTVTIAKTPP
-348 QVYPVARMTRTL
+348 QVYPAARMTKTP
-360 TQMYPAAAMTKTPPQ
+360 TQMYPAAAITKTPPQ
-375 TYPAVAITKTPL
+375 TYPAVAMTKTPL

-402 CSAPTVTITKAPPQ
+402 CPAPMVTITKAPPQ
-416 TYQVGPVARSPPQ
+416 TYQVAPMARSPPQ

-440 PQASQPAAMS
+440 PQTSQPATVT
-450 KTPLQS
+450 KNPLQS
-456 CLAALV
+456 CLEALV
-462 NKTPPQPCPAAPMS
+462 NKTQPQPCPAAPIS

-485 ASMTNTS
+485 ASMTDTS

-499 IMAKISPQICLLASM
+499 MMAKISPQICLLASM
-514 IKPQTQTRPVATM
+514 IKPPTQTRPVATM
-527 TKAPPQTCP
+527 TKSPPEMCP
-536 VPAMTKTPTQMRPV
+536 VPTMTKTPTQMRPA

-556 PLQTC
+556 PPQKC
-561 PAAAMAK
+561 PVAGMAK
-568 TPSQTLP
+568 TPSQMLP

-625 AVAAGIPNASSHTSL
+625 AVAAGIPNASSHTCL

-664 YLAEGKIKY
+664 YLAEGKVKY

-694 EKMKVFSQKEVK
+694 EKMKVFAQKQVK
-706 TETVSSTSVAIETP
+706 TETVSSTGVAIGMP
-720 RASPWVKMAEDRN
+720 GASPWGKMAEDRN

-742 ADVKVQSQVYAPG
+742 ADVKVQSQAYVPV
-755 ETAVVLPRAQLATCP
+755 ETAMVLPQAQLATCP
-770 AKAMPQ
+770 AKALPQ

-801 QGQLLAELTAVL
+801 QGQLLAEVTAVL
-813 PQAHLGTCLSKTL
+813 PQAHLGTCLSKTV
-826 PQAHPHARLTTT
+826 PQAHPHAKLTTT

-893 AHQSIGLTKVQSQ
+893 AHLPTGLTKVQSQ
-906 AQLVPETAKCLH
+906 AQLVTETARCLY

-946 QHVGALGTPPRAKP
+946 QHVGALGTLPRAKP

-974 GKGTPGPRQGASET
+974 GKATQGPRQGASET
-988 RSMLVPLL
+988 QSMLVPLL

-1037 ASLGTELAAEL
+1037 ASLCTELAAEM

-1057 LVKALSQGQVKAALN
+1057 LAKALSQGQVKAALN

-1077 RVLGSTMAKALPQ
+1077 KLLGSTMAKALPQ
-1090 GMLGTALMK
+1090 GMLGAALMK
-1099 MLSWGELGLA
+1099 VLSWGELGLA
-1109 LSRTLSPGELRAE
+1109 LSHTLSPSELRAE

-1131 ADVLSKALTEEEWA
+1131 VDVLSKALTEEEWA

-1157 AVLSQSLSQ
+1157 AVLSQSFSQ

-1173 VLPKASSKTA
+1173 VLPKATSKTA
-1183 GNRMTVIPA
+1183 GNRMTVFPA

-1200 IPSTAWG
+1200 SPSTAWG
-1207 PALGPVRPQPS
+1207 PVLGPVRPQPS
-1218 KVRVPQDGAWEG
+1218 KVRFPQDGAWEG
-1230 FSTGWPARFL
+1230 FSTGWPAGFL

-1245 GAMLGGSPCFPVVSM
+1245 GAMLGGSPCSPVVSM
-1260 GASLASRVITAIHQY
+1260 GVSLASRVVTAIHRY
-1275 PLIAALDPS
+1275 PLVAALDPS

-1316 SELAS
+1316 SELTS

-1384 RLWASSGEGRVASGM
+1384 HLWASSGEGRVASGM
-1399 LPRTAGAGRALH
+1399 LPRTSGGGRAVH
-1411 SHQST
+1411 SHQCA
-1416 AAYGASVCC
+1416 AAYGGSVCC

-1433 VPSSRYRPSATKV
+1433 VSSSMYRPSTTKV
-1446 PRQPPVVREETM
+1446 PRQPPMVREETM
-1458 QKTQSPN
+1458 QKAQSPN
-1465 HKQASVNTRERIN
+1465 HKRASMNTRERIN

-1488 TVSKMSLTQPQNP
+1488 TVSKMSLTQPQTS
-1501 KAGDITLGLLPGSMA
+1501 KAGDITLGLLPSSMA
-1516 PGPRWA
+1516 PGPHWA

-1539 FARTLSR
+1539 FAHTLSH

-1552 ERNQNQG
+1552 ERNRTQG
-1559 TISSARCPPERV
+1559 TISSAGCPPEQV
-1571 TGHILNE
+1571 TGHIRNE
-1578 LAASLPQGPDND
+1578 LAVSLPQGPNND
-1590 MAGSLSQ
+1590 IAGSLSQ
-1597 GSIDYGPNVSNSQS
+1597 GSTDYGPNVSNSQS
-1611 SLPSCGS
+1611 SLPSCSS
-1618 LSLSTMSVASL
+1618 LNLSTMSVAGL
-1629 TAVELV
+1629 RDVELV
-1635 EQESWEACLDGDI
+1635 EQGSWEARLDGDI

-1658 VGRPQRPRDREE
+1658 VGRPQKPRDREE
-1670 TKKAGWGHMTPNLY
+1670 FKKAGRGHTTPNLY

-1699 SSVSGRMTLSVHWS
+1699 SSVSGRVTLSVHWS

-1722 TSGQSSMDLRERLS
+1722 TSGQSSMDLKERLS

-1743 LTRSLSLDNVVPTT
+1743 LTRSLSLDNVIPTT

-1773 SPVVSKMAPNPGQPF
+1773 PSVVSKVAPNPGQPF
-1788 MVSKVTCSTSELSMA
+1788 MVSKVTRSTSELSMA

-1812 PPRPSKVNLSL
+1812 PSMPSKVNLSL

-1835 LAQPSTTGRGATN
+1835 LAQPSTTGGGATN
-1848 IVQPFVTGE
+1848 LVQPFVTGE
-1857 VAPSLAQATMTSGVA
+1857 VASSLALPSVTSALAPNLAQPSVTSRVAPSLAQPSVTSGLAPNLAQPSMTSGVASSVALPSMTSGVAPNLAQATMTGGVVPSLAQASVTTGVA
-1872 LSLAQPSVT
+1872 HSLAQPSVT

-1897 APSLGQVSMT
+1897 APSL
-1907 SGVAPSLAPPSMTS
+1907 A
-1921 GVAPSLAQASMASA
+1921 
-1935 VAPSLAR
+1935 
-1942 PSVTGGV
+1942 
-1949 APSLSQASMTSGV
+1949 QASMTSGV
-1962 APSLA
+1962 AC
-1967 QPSVTSGVTPSLAQP
+1967 
-1982 SMIGG
+1982 
-1987 VTPSLSQ
+1987 
-1994 ASVTGDVAPSRAQP
+1994 
-2008 SVISGVAPSLSQAS
+2008 
-2022 VTGGVAPSLAQA
+2022 
-2034 TMTSGVVPSLAQ
+2034 
-2046 VSMTSGVAPSLAQ
+2046 SLAQ
-2059 PSVTGGVAPSLG
+2059 PSVTGGVAPSL
-2071 QVSMTS
+2071 
-2077 GVAPSLAPPSMTSG
+2077 AW
-2091 VAPSLAQA
+2091 
-2099 SMTGAVAPSLAQ
+2099 
-2111 ATMTSG
+2111 
-2117 VVPSLA
+2117 
-2123 QTSMTSGVAPSLAQP
+2123 
-2138 PVTGGVAPSLSQAS
+2138 
-2152 MTSGVAL
+2152 
-2159 SLAQPSVTSGV
+2159 PSVTSGV
-2170 APSLAQPSVTGGVA
+2170 APSLAQPS
-2184 PSLGQVSMTSGVA
+2184 MTSGVA
-2197 PSLAPPSMTSGVAP
+2197 PGLAQPSMTNGVAPSLAQPSMTSGVAS
-2211 SLAQASM
+2211 SLAQA
-2218 TGAVAPSLA
+2218 
-2227 QATMT
+2227 
-2232 SGVVPSLAQTS
+2232 
-2243 MTSGVAPSLSQASM
+2243 
-2257 TSGVALSLAQP
+2257 

-2279 QPSVTGGVAPSLG
+2279 WPSVTGGMAPSL
-2292 QVSKTSGVAPSLAPP
+2292 S
-2307 SMTSGV
+2307 
-2313 VPSLAQASM
+2313 QASM
-2322 TSAVAPSLAR
+2322 TNGVALSLAQ
-2332 PSVTGGV
+2332 PAVTGGV
-2339 APSLS
+2339 GPSIA
-2344 QASMTSGVAPSLAQP
+2344 QASMTSGVAPSLAR
-2359 SMIGGMTPSLSQASV
+2359 PSL
-2374 TGDMAPSR
+2374 
-2382 AQPSVISGVAPSLS
+2382 
-2396 QASVTGGVAPS
+2396 
-2407 LAQASMTSGV
+2407 
-2417 APNLAR
+2417 
-2423 PSVASGMAPS
+2423 
-2433 LARPSVTS
+2433 
-2441 GVAPSLARPS
+2441 
-2451 VASGMAP
+2451 
-2458 SLARPSVTS
+2458 TS

-2485 LAQQS
+2485 LAWPS
-2490 VASGV
+2490 VTSGVARRLARPSVTGGVAPSLAQPSVTSGVAPSLSQASVTSGV
-2495 APSLAQPSVTAG
+2495 APSLAQPSVIGGVTPSLSQASATGHVAPGLAQPSVTGGVAPSLAQASMTSGVAPSLAQPSMTGGVARSLAQASMTSG
-2507 VVPSLARPSVTG
+2507 VVPSLARPSVTGGVAPSLAQASVTSGVAPSLARPSVTGGVAPSVAQASVTSGVASSLARPSVTG

-2534 APSLAR
+2534 APSLAQA
-2540 PSVTGGVA
+2540 SMTSGVA

-2554 SVTGGVAPSLARPSV
+2554 SVTGGVAPSLTQPSVTCWMAPRLSQASMTNGVALSLAQPAVTSGVGPSLAQASVTNGVAPSLAQPSVTSGVVPSLARPSV
-2569 TGGVAPSLARSSVT
+2569 TGGVAPSLAQASVT

-2588 SLARPSVTVGVAPS
+2588 SLTQPSVTCWMAPRLSQASMTNGVAPS
-2602 LARPSMTS
+2602 LAQPAVTSGVGPSLAQASMTS
-2610 GEAPSLSQASVTV
+2610 
-2623 GVAPSLARPSMT
+2623 
-2635 SGEAPSLTQPS
+2635 
-2646 VTVGVA
+2646 GVA

-2661 SGEAPSLAKPSI
+2661 SGVAPSLSQASVTSGVAPSLAQPSVIGGVTPSLSEASVTGDVAPSLARPSVTGGMAPSFTQPSVTGGVPPSLAQASMTSGVAPSLAWPSVTIGMDPSLAKASITKLSRRSGVTPSLAKPSI
-2673 TKLSMR
+2673 AKPSMT

-2695 APSLAKPC
+2695 APSLGKPC
-2703 MTDGVAPVIAQPSV
+2703 MTDGAAPTIAQPSV
-2717 ACVVAPSVVQPSVAC
+2717 TGGVAPSLAQAPVAC

-2742 VACVVVSNLARPP
+2742 VACVVVSNLAQPP
-2755 VTGGVAPSL
+2755 MTSGMDPSL
-2764 AHSFVANRGPLSL
+2764 AQPFVANREPLSL

-2783 GGTSCPAGQSG
+2783 GGASCVAGQSG
-2794 WVPTVG
+2794 WAPKVG

-2805 RANAVAPSL
+2805 RVNAMAPSL
-2814 HHPSFVTEVPWS
+2814 RHPSFVTEVPLS

-2832 MSSPGQ
+2832 ISRPGQ
-2838 DLSQSPVAAG
+2838 DLSQSSVAAR
-2848 MAPCQDSVMVGGVT
+2848 MAPCQDPVMVGGVA
-2862 SNAQVPEFSEVSLAF
+2862 SNAQAPEFSEVSLAF
-2877 HQPLG
+2877 HQLLG
-2882 VGGGR
+2882 VGGGHT
-2887 PSITEHSEV
+2887 SVTELSAV

-2905 ASGVSGEDSCLDQGT
+2905 ASGASGEDSCLDQGT
-2920 SVCAG
+2920 SICPG
-2925 ALFRGAVAAGMFPN
+2925 ALFQGTMAVGMFPHM
-2939 TSRGTLAAGMFLSMS
+2939 SRGTLAAGMFLGMS

-2968 RSVTTGLGPNQ
+2968 RSVTTGMGPNQ

-3017 NRLGT
+3017 KRLGM
-3022 SPFRFSQA
+3022 SPFKFSQA
-3030 NAGASMPQ
+3030 NAGANMPQ

-3043 PVSLNHQH
+3043 PISLNHQH
-3051 PSVSTIT
+3051 PSVSTIM
-3058 APGYEQANAF
+3058 APGYEQGNAF

-3083 SVASR
+3083 SVATR
-3088 MTTALARGTV
+3088 MTTAMAPGTV
-3098 ASGVAPRLPPGS
+3098 ASGAAPSLPPGS
-3110 VIRGVGQSLSPGS
+3110 VIKGVGQSLPPGS
-3123 VISAVPPHLPP
+3123 VISAVPPHLLP
-3134 GYVVGGVAQ
+3134 GYVVGCVAQ

-3148 SVICGI
+3148 SVIYSI
-3154 SHSLPPGSVISGMGQ
+3154 SHSLPPGSLISGMGQ

-3174 PMASAVAQN
+3174 PVASAVAQN
-3183 FPPGPVASGV
+3183 FPPGSVASGV

-3218 SPSLIPGS
+3218 APSLIPGS

-3240 ASSVVPAIDPGGLNQ
+3240 ASSVVPAIDAGGLNQ
-3255 GLILGSTD
+3255 DLILGSTD

-3280 QGSMLIGISPRPYHG
+3280 QGSMLIGITPRPYHG
-3295 ALPGEGS
+3295 ALAREGS
-3302 TAPFQASHA
+3302 TAPFQVSHA
-3311 TGLAHLQPQ
+3311 TGLAQLHPQ

-3331 LQVPTVLQR
+3331 HQVPTVLQR

-3355 TDGQAR
+3355 TDDQAM
-3361 MKPEDLSKAVS
+3361 MKPEDPNKAVS
-3372 QVSASSAESMVLDA
+3372 QVSISSAESMVLDA

-3392 NPLSTDHSHELLP
+3392 NPLSTDHSHEFLP
-3405 DGQRPLL
+3405 SGQRPLL
-3412 EMIPS
+3412 EMVPS

-3435 FAKHCVA
+3435 FAKHSMA

-3466 ASRVPSVHMEPVKV
+3466 ASRVPSVHMESVKV
-3480 TGAPLTRQASV
+3480 IGAPLARQASV

-3499 SVTHRVPQGHAHKM
+3499 SVTHMVPQDHVHKM

-3526 HSSTMASSVYPGSLA
+3526 HSSTMASSVYPGSIA
-3541 GVGTPSTSQ
+3541 GMGTPSTSQ
-3550 RPGTTHKTSHMLYP
+3550 RSGTTYKASHVLYP
-3564 PTAGGIA
+3564 PMAGGIA

-3585 KPESGD
+3585 KPASGD
-3591 LTRSNHKF
+3591 LTQRSHKF
-3599 LGSRKSYRFMHGCL
+3599 LGSKKSYRFMHGCL
-3613 VSDMLDGNV
+3613 VSDMLDSNV
-3622 ARVVPLPEVQEHA
+3622 ARVVPLHEVQEHA
-3635 SGSSQES
+3635 SRSSQES

-3649 PPAVIPIIHTTEV
+3649 PPAMIPIIRTTEV
-3662 AHNTTVPKLPLG
+3662 AHDTTVPKLPLE

-3688 SRRPLFTP
+3688 SQRPLFTP
-3696 ESMQGSRDFHSAV
+3696 ESMQGFRDFHSAV
-3709 APAGSHRASL
+3709 APAGSHSASL

-3743 GGAVGPVSSAGA
+3743 SVAVGPMTSAAA
-3755 PGGAWDQARA
+3755 PGGPWDLARTS
-3765 PVPWD
+3765 VPRD

-3777 EDPRQSGELVTSM
+3777 EDPRPSGELVTSM

-3796 IIRAVVTIQACAR
+3796 IIHAVVTIQACAR

-3815 TIKVWHQWAVIIQ
+3815 TIKVWHRWAIIIQ
-3828 AAWRG
+3828 AVWRG
-3833 YRVRRNLV
+3833 YRVRRDLA

-3850 QATWRGFC
+3850 QAMWRGFC
-3858 TRRNQ
+3858 TRQNQ

-3870 GAWTKTDSRTKSA
+3870 GVWTKTDSRTKSM
-3883 SDHHCFQ
+3883 SDHRCFQ
-3890 SCQPHLCP
+3890 SCQPHVCP

-3904 PRPGSPP
+3904 PRLGSPP
-3911 SVVMLVGSSP
+3911 SVVMLMGSSP

-3933 RVVHGMGRGS
+3933 RVVHGMGQGS
-3943 RVQAGVPWACGTLM
+3943 RVQAGMPWACGTPI
-3957 ASRSPQQSH
+3957 ASWSPRQS
-3966 RQHKAATAI
+3966 RCQHKAAMAI

-3985 RWLRQQQMAA
+3985 RQLRQRQVAA
-3995 RMLHATRRSHH
+3995 RMLHATRRGHH

-4012 TDALLGPAGWDNSQ
+4012 TDELLGPAAWDNSR